1 LWFSFNFVSISLP
14 IAPKAL
20 RRRIHSRLLLPED
33 GAVALVAAMR
43 YLTLSALVSFLL
55 AGVGFG
61 QTTTGQHPAEFR
73 GTVTRSVQM
82 KYLLFLPDDY
92 QDNGSN
98 KWPLIMYLHGGSRRG
113 DDIGKLKEPG
123 FGLPSL
129 LEKRKSFPFIVVSPL
144 CPNGE
149 FWTDTTAL
157 IALLDKIE
165 KEYAVDLSRVYLTGH
180 SMGGFGTWYLAYQY
194 PDRFAAIA
202 PMSAPFV
209 VTAWADRLKTLPIWA
224 FHGSDDDL
232 APLGGH
238 KDLIDA
244 LRALGNQVR
253 FTVLPGRDHF
263 ILDTYE
269 KEELYSWFLEHSLPV
284 KTYQ

>member
-1 LWFSFNFVSISLP
+1 
-14 IAPKAL
+14 
-20 RRRIHSRLLLPED
+20 
-33 GAVALVAAMR
+33 M
-43 YLTLSALVSFLL
+43 
-55 AGVGFG
+55 
-61 QTTTGQHPAEFR
+61 
-73 GTVTRSVQM
+73 
-82 KYLLFLPDDY
+82 LFLPDDY
-92 QDNGSN
+92 RDNGSK

-113 DDIGKLKEPG
+113 DDIEKLKEPG

-129 LEKRKSFPFIVVSPL
+129 LEKRKLFPFIVVSPL

-209 VTAWADRLKTLPIWA
+209 VTAWADRLKKMPILA
-224 FHGSDDDL
+224 FHGSDDELD
-232 APLGGH
+232 PLG
-238 KDLIDA
+238 
-244 LRALGNQVR
+244 
-253 FTVLPGRDHF
+253 
-263 ILDTYE
+263 DTE
-269 KEELYSWFLEHSLPV
+269 I
-284 KTYQ
+284 